1 MQKCFSSCWLFY
13 CFICS
18 ISSQE
23 KQISKAKILDGSWDG
38 ESTRQGTT
46 FTFCHTITIY
56 SSIDNGVLNC
66 HSFLLN
72 IYWPN
77 LDKGFQLFLR
87 QCQATMWQHCIFRR
101 KNCSR
106 ALSSSYIFV
115 LSRIL
120 DVTYCHACS
129 VCVTSFLTHQRKSLA
144 AAFVECDANSPS
156 IYDI

>member
-1 MQKCFSSCWLFY
+1 MQKCFSSCFNPSVICWLFY

-87 QCQATMWQHCIFRR
+87 NARPRCDNIAFLGGKIALGPCHPRTSLSCQGFWMLLIATH
-101 KNCSR
+101 
-106 ALSSSYIFV
+106 V
-115 LSRIL
+115 LSVLLVSWPIKEN
-120 DVTYCHACS
+120 H
-129 VCVTSFLTHQRKSLA
+129 
-144 AAFVECDANSPS
+144 
-156 IYDI
+156 